1 MDRII
6 IGLEGLECVNSDQ
19 CMSIR
24 GGSGVWKRII
34 QFILENA
41 DELIEGFIEGWN
53 GEKIIQKTE
62 TQTATT

>member
-6 IGLEGLECVNSDQ
+6 IGLEGLECVSSDQ

-24 GGSGVWKRII
+24 GGSGVWRRII

-41 DELIEGFIEGWN
+41 DELVEGFIEGWN
-53 GEKIIQKTE
+53 GEKIFQSTE
-62 TQTATT
+62 TKTATT